1 MTAPAFYSIKNWA
14 QFQHY
19 KDRNPAWIK
28 MHVALLSSEDWVM
41 LDDASRLLAVVCM
54 LIASK
59 HEGRVPNKPD
69 YIKRVAYLDQNPNL
83 APLISCG
90 FLVEVLADASAPQA
104 DDTKRLSRGEERRGR
119 EEERREEPSAKA
131 LAEVLPIDAKT
142 ALYRDGLQT
151 LADISGRPAS
161 SLRGLVSKWLQRTED
176 DHARVHSAILQAKVR
191 GVLEPVSWIE
201 SSLKPKDPDEAI
213 YRGVH

>member
-1 MTAPAFYSIKNWA
+1 MSTPDFYSIKNWA

-69 YIKRVAYLDQNPNL
+69 YIKRVAYLDQTPDL

-90 FLVEVLADASAPQA
+90 FLSEPLADASTAQA
-104 DDTKRLSRGEERRGR
+104 DAPKRLSRGEERRGR
-119 EEERREEPSAKA
+119 EEERREEPGANA
-131 LAEVLPIDAKT
+131 PAEVLPIDAKT

-151 LADISGRPAS
+151 LADISGRPAT
-161 SLRGLVSKWLQRTED
+161 SLRGVVTNWLKRTGD
-176 DHARVHSAILQAKVR
+176 DHARIHAAILQAKSR

-201 SSLKPKDPDEAI
+201 AGLKPKDPDEAI